1 MKWWLVAVAA
11 LVLTACGG
19 SSHKEVI
26 DNPYAERM
34 KELSR
39 TAVDAMQ
46 RERWLVAE
54 RLFDRALQ
62 AAQLAND
69 PDLVGRAWYNLGVL
83 HVAAG
88 NEDKGEEALKRAIS
102 VAERHRLDTT
112 LLRARMAQA
121 LLYQKQG
128 KPAWK
133 PDSLGSNVPL
143 DLHLSLARLAQ
154 LQERYDVA
162 HREYAVVLN
171 RGGEDRGTILY
182 KIEAHMGLALLAEQ
196 QKDIASA
203 RQEAGNVLRM
213 SREVGAPRLAAHA
226 LLLNAKLEENE
237 ALKQDNLR
245 DALAIYQ
252 ALEDSRGQKDTL
264 LQLQAIAESQGD
276 SASAELWRSKLR
288 ELQGPEGQSDTHH
301 SNGKGADQ

>member
-1 MKWWLVAVAA
+1 MKWWLAVVT
-11 LVLTACGG
+11 VLLLAACGG
-19 SSHKEVI
+19 GSHKEVVE
-26 DNPYAERM
+26 NPYAERM

-88 NEDKGEEALKRAIS
+88 NEDKGDDALKRAIS
-102 VAERHRLDTT
+102 VAERHQLGIT

-128 KPAWK
+128 KAAWK

-162 HREYAVVLN
+162 RREYAVVLG
-171 RGGEDRGTILY
+171 RGGEDRATILY

-196 QKDIASA
+196 QRDMATA
-203 RQEAGNVLRM
+203 RQEAGDVLRM
-213 SREVGAPRLAAHA
+213 SREIGAPRLAAHA
-226 LLLNAKLEENE
+226 LLLSAKLEGNE
-237 ALKQDNLR
+237 ALKQDYLR

-252 ALEDSRGQKDTL
+252 ALEDGRGQKDTL
-264 LQLQAIAESQGD
+264 LQLQEIAEGQGD
-276 SASAELWRSKLR
+276 AAKVELLQQKLQ
-288 ELQGPEGQSDTHH
+288 ELQGTQEQPESHH
-301 SNGKGADQ
+301 SDEKGTGN